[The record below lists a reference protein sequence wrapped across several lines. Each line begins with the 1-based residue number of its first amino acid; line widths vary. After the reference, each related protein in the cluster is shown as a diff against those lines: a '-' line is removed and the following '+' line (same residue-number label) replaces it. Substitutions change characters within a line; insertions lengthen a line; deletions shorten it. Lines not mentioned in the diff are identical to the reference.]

1 MNELILAII
10 FAFIFAIICPLI
22 WNFFIQR
29 GRSAYRSITFPE
41 LAISAVDWKVIGG
54 EAEVTLKLAHSGST
68 SLIIDRLC
76 IKGRFGPASRA
87 EGILLWPRTIV
98 GLITGD
104 EYLSGRAF
112 VDYPSP
118 HRSGRKKTKNT
129 WLWFLR
135 RPIDILFG
143 LIYCPLFVGCIIH
156 PLLWPI
162 LFIGPFGEFQMIASG
177 EAIRVKESP
186 NREVRATPL
195 LLNTAFGKQLQM
207 PFLINSTSEEQWQVR
222 YKLSLTGL
230 SAFARK
236 TPFEHTTTLPQP
248 KNRKLPK
255 MYEFSWKGKEMLL
268 LQIKGKWRQYPL
280 EIHTSHVVIPAVRRT
295 R

>member
-10 FAFIFAIICPLI
+10 LAFIFAIICPLI
-22 WNFFIQR
+22 LDFFVLR
-29 GRSAYRSITFPE
+29 GRSAYSSITFPE
-41 LAISAVDWKVIGG
+41 LSVSVVDWKVIGG
-54 EAEVTLKLAHSGST
+54 EAEVTLKLAHSGSP
-68 SLIIDRLC
+68 LIIDNLY
-76 IKGRFGPASRA
+76 IKGRFGPSSRA

-118 HRSGRKKTKNT
+118 NYPNPKNK
-129 WLWFLR
+129 LLGFLR

-143 LIYCPLFVGCIIH
+143 LLCCPMFVASIID
-156 PLLWPI
+156 PLLWP
-162 LFIGPFGEFQMIASG
+162 LLVAGPFGEFQMLAKD
-177 EAIRVKESP
+177 EAIIVKEGP
-186 NREVRATPL
+186 NRKVRATPL
-195 LLNTAFGKQLQM
+195 LLDTAFGKQLQM
-207 PFLINSTSEEQWQVR
+207 PFLLNHPSEEQWQVR

-230 SAFARK
+230 TGFARK
-236 TPFEHTTTLPQP
+236 TPFEHTTNLPQP
-248 KNRKLPK
+248 KNRKIPK

-280 EIHTSHVVIPAVRRT
+280 EIHTSHVVIPAVPKKK
-295 R
+295 